1 MTVVSRLLRT
11 CILAILLSVAANA
24 RAAEVEVCLTP
35 GQNCTGWIVEILAT
49 ARQSLLIQQYELTSP
64 DLIRALVAAHAR
76 GVSVRVV
83 LDRRI
88 SRYSGAAEL
97 VHNGIPVAV
106 DTSVSGIAHNKI
118 AILDGVSVIDGS
130 FNWSL
135 SAQRRNAENVLF
147 IRDQALAARLTT
159 NFEAHEARSVPYRAT
174 LRTTTTAHRQSSH
187 HPHHSRNHTSGSSSD

>member
-1 MTVVSRLLRT
+1 MRPIMALISRRLRT
-11 CILAILLSVAANA
+11 CILAVILSASVNA

-35 GQNCTGWIVEILAT
+35 GQNCTDWIVEILAT

-76 GVSVRVV
+76 GVVVKVV

-88 SRYSGAAEL
+88 SRYSGAADL
-97 VHNGIPVAV
+97 VHNGIPVVV

-118 AILDGVSVIDGS
+118 AILDGASVIDGS
-130 FNWSL
+130 FNWSV

-147 IRDQALAARLTT
+147 IRDRALATRLTA
-159 NFEAHEARSVPYRAT
+159 NFEAHEARSVPYHAARH
-174 LRTTTTAHRQSSH
+174 TTPARQSSH
-187 HPHHSRNHTSGSSSD
+187 HRRRNHTAW